1 MEKASYSRH
10 SQSQKEKGKADAHY
24 KKQSIY
30 HHLSPVIM
38 NFPIL
43 ASHTCSTG
51 QIADIK
57 RKKRKHAGRKKANE
71 SLKKHCHCRYTYIKL
86 KSHRV
91 CIPRLSI
98 IPYFS
103 VYSRFLLTFPA
114 VYHINSKTHQYQS
127 CQGIPG
133 KGLSAFS
140 QKYRRK
146 QNAKHRIHKSKN
158 CHTADWIIL

>member
-1 MEKASYSRH
+1 MAFSDVELLARTILCEAGGEGDTVQTKKYDQHAANPGKHCLTGMEKASYSRH
-10 SQSQKEKGKADAHY
+10 SQSQKKKSKTDAHH

-43 ASHTCSTG
+43 ASHACSTG

-103 VYSRFLLTFPA
+103 VYSRFCWLFPPF
-114 VYHINSKTHQYQS
+114 T
-127 CQGIPG
+127 
-133 KGLSAFS
+133 
-140 QKYRRK
+140 
-146 QNAKHRIHKSKN
+146 
-158 CHTADWIIL
+158 T